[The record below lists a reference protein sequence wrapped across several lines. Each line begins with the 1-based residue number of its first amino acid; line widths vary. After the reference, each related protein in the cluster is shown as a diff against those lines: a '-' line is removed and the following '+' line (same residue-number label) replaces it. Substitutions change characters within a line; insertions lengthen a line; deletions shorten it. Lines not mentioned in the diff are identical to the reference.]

1 MSVASVQRE
10 IYEQRLERKIRETF
24 EEAEKDIEEKMADF
38 NRRYKIKEQTHL
50 RDVAEGRWTQ
60 ERYDAWLRGQV
71 FQGEQWKAKKEQIQN
86 TLYNANSIAVK
97 MANEQKT
104 NLFMVNANY
113 QAYVLEH
120 GAGVN
125 FGFGLYD
132 SATVERLIRTDPQ
145 LLPMWKIDQ
154 PKDYVWNGHK
164 VTNAIRQGIIQGE
177 RLDQIAKRLSEGL
190 TTSNKNKM
198 LTFART
204 GMTEA
209 QNAGRLTRLKEAE
222 GIGIKVHKEWMCT
235 LDERT
240 RWQHADL
247 DGQKRPMDKP
257 FEVDG
262 YRIMYPGDPT
272 AHPSMVYNCRCT
284 MVGDLDDYPSEYER
298 YDNIDG
304 KPVKAMSYREWE
316 KAKGKIY
323 SKSRI
328 APLTAFNQ
336 VSIGACKTVD
346 EVNKLLNGKGLWRS
360 MSSWGSRI
368 ESQADL
374 TGCDLDSAK
383 SIAAAYEQVFAKY
396 PQLKGKFDA
405 PDAHPVDMKDN
416 TYAWCYLRQNGKVQV
431 NPGPERYGNWKEM
444 VKQYESDVLS
454 GWHPYGTT
462 AESIVTHEIGH
473 AIDGLLARERILGG
487 VAADGSYR
495 YASSTLK
502 NTIMK
507 RAAKLDP
514 DIAEGLNIDKMLN
527 DTWTTNTFVSRY
539 ASKNNQEWFAECF
552 AEYITSANP
561 RVVATEFG
569 KELEKLV
576 GRIEG

>member
-10 IYEQRLERKIRETF
+10 IYERRLERKIRETF

-132 SATVERLIRTDPQ
+132 SATVERLIRADPQ

-154 PKDYVWNGHK
+154 PKDYMWNGHK

-262 YRIMYPGDPT
+262 YEIMYPGDPT

-316 KAKGKIY
+316 KAKGKI
-323 SKSRI
+323 
-328 APLTAFNQ
+328 
-336 VSIGACKTVD
+336 
-346 EVNKLLNGKGLWRS
+346 
-360 MSSWGSRI
+360 
-368 ESQADL
+368 
-374 TGCDLDSAK
+374 
-383 SIAAAYEQVFAKY
+383 
-396 PQLKGKFDA
+396 
-405 PDAHPVDMKDN
+405 
-416 TYAWCYLRQNGKVQV
+416 
-431 NPGPERYGNWKEM
+431 
-444 VKQYESDVLS
+444 
-454 GWHPYGTT
+454 
-462 AESIVTHEIGH
+462 
-473 AIDGLLARERILGG
+473 
-487 VAADGSYR
+487 
-495 YASSTLK
+495 
-502 NTIMK
+502 
-507 RAAKLDP
+507 
-514 DIAEGLNIDKMLN
+514 EG
-527 DTWTTNTFVSRY
+527 
-539 ASKNNQEWFAECF
+539 
-552 AEYITSANP
+552 
-561 RVVATEFG
+561 
-569 KELEKLV
+569 
-576 GRIEG
+576 